1 MAEEDFP
8 EWLKSLEKKFC
19 NLSSAR
25 QTETLNQLIATCGS
39 DQLWLLQQRLPELL
53 YRDFVRWLDLL
64 FMEII
69 QTLIVENSSLLLL
82 LYKENGSFLSLAC
95 CQSSIISVL
104 KLAAPGA
111 DRENLVFPPGDI
123 SSSLLSGWNILPYF
137 GIFCSQVSRWNIL
150 LDYLPYTL
158 HWCHHC
164 RNAQTQN

>member
-1 MAEEDFP
+1 MHPLIIDMAEEDFP

-69 QTLIVENSSLLLL
+69 QTLIVENSSLLLCCCCI
-82 LYKENGSFLSLAC
+82 KKMEVSFLLPVA
-95 CQSSIISVL
+95 
-104 KLAAPGA
+104 
-111 DRENLVFPPGDI
+111 NL
-123 SSSLLSGWNILPYF
+123 
-137 GIFCSQVSRWNIL
+137 Q
-150 LDYLPYTL
+150 
-158 HWCHHC
+158 
-164 RNAQTQN
+164 

>member
-137 GIFCSQVSRWNIL
+137 GILCSQVGIFCLNI
-150 LDYLPYTL
+150 YHTNRIGVIIVEMRK
-158 HWCHHC
+158 H
-164 RNAQTQN
+164 RIE